1 MPITKYPFTIL
12 TPGSP
17 PRPMLPICIHN
28 TVTGKLFRTW
38 GLIDTGAD
46 DCAIP
51 AGLAVP
57 LGHTLDKGTPSTIG
71 TAGGMATV
79 YAHATRIDILSIN
92 DRVTVVHSI
101 LNTPVDFCPGLQ
113 TVLLGVDKFLGDFVL
128 TIDYPNKC
136 FSIKTP

>member
-1 MPITKYPFTIL
+1 MPITNYPFTIL
-12 TPGSP
+12 SPGAP

-28 TVTGKLFRTW
+28 PDTGAVFRTW

-51 AGLAVP
+51 ANVAPIVGHNLNAGL
-57 LGHTLDKGTPSTIG
+57 LSSIG
-71 TAGGMATV
+71 TAGGYATV
-79 YAHATRIDILSIN
+79 YAHKTRIDILSIN
-92 DRVTVVHSI
+92 DHVAIVHSI
-101 LNTPVDFCPGLQ
+101 PDAPVDFCPGLH
-113 TVLLGVDKFLGDFVL
+113 TVLLGVDNFLSNFVL